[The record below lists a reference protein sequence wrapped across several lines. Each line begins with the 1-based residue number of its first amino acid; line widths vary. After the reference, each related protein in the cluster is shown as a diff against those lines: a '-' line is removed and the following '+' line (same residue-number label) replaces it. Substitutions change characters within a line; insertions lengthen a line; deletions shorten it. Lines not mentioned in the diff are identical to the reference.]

1 MKRVGRW
8 TWMLLT
14 LLLLLCA
21 SVLAADEK
29 AYIELDETVEAVLT
43 NSDRMNFYLD
53 IPVDG
58 MRMLVDWQSEETCNI
73 YISGKTHDS
82 ANTTN
87 ADGNTV
93 LGVQKAGEYT
103 VTVYDNSLKQ
113 GETRNVRF
121 MLREYKNDEHEPNDV
136 TPTELHDGDA
146 ISFTL
151 DGGDRDQ
158 FAFTTTKPGQDIAL
172 TIGGFSYA
180 SRGRFDIQWQNND
193 SLIVEKNG
201 VYYLHT
207 GQPGRYIF
215 TLNGW
220 KNNDSLSIKRTM
232 SVQLLDG
239 DSHELNDTVQTATS
253 LPIGT
258 DETFSLGGLGDE
270 DWFCFEAAPEDGQTK
285 LYTLRLLDFDL
296 ENPENV
302 CYEIYAPD
310 GTVVIS
316 ETAVSSRHTRVFSC
330 SQQGQYAVRLYPNC
344 RHEYNYVYD
353 VSIQRAAL
361 RIRVEEG
368 GDDPYESNDTWLD
381 AAYIEPGQL
390 ISHVLSSGDTDWFCF
405 TASEDYMTVHIVSNS
420 GGSAGIYTGQE
431 LAEYGDDASCIW
443 GGNSNYKSFSNL
455 YWKLGEK
462 GLYYIKLIGGSSEA
476 IRSTTISLIPPEAI
490 ENNDAWNRATPLYED
505 VTQAFDISAY
515 NDTDWFCFTVP
526 EGAPQTLLLN
536 FNTKTELLNPSY
548 SEYVY
553 VKLYPKA
560 YFENRAGTIESDEVR
575 FGQKWNQT
583 RFQWNL
589 DPGIYYMQVKSRNI
603 ETSWNWADILKL
615 NVCWKLIPRS
625 SNNSIAA
632 AVPLTEKVWQDV
644 WQKGYFSIGEH
655 KAGEV
660 VQIQRDEGGNESKN
674 YIYVYDADGKYM
686 KDSYYASFSFQ
697 IPADGVYYLDVPA
710 SAKFSE
716 NEPTRTT
723 RVRYYTHN
731 DKIGAAE
738 SVTMRPNESVFLDVW
753 FSPDISLSVES
764 EVENLTYDRETGYLT
779 APDTTEGSAD
789 LVFSNG
795 YPEGDER
802 RIEAVTHVIW
812 SENPLS
818 GISISNA
825 PQSLSVGSSVQLEAA
840 VTPDDYIGRVSW
852 ESSDTS
858 VLRVLSNGKVV
869 AVGQGEAVITASI
882 GEATSS
888 VTITVTG
895 EQPGESGLT
904 GVSLDRYTLTLYA
917 GEEAEQLTATLKPE
931 GTEAAIH
938 WTSSNQTAATV
949 SQDGKI
955 TPLAA
960 GVTVVTAAAGDY
972 RASCIVTVQPKRVR
986 VTGIRFDEPTHTL
999 MMGSTVTLQPII
1011 APDDATVK
1019 NLTWVSSDEQ
1029 TATVS
1034 RTGIVTAL
1042 SVGETTITA
1051 TTVDGGYSAE
1061 IKIIVTAAAQLGD
1074 VNGDGYIDAAD
1085 ALLCLRASVGLITL
1099 TPEQEA
1105 AADVNHDGL
1114 IDAGDAILILR
1125 YDARLIPSL
1134 N

>member
-14 LLLLLCA
+14 LLLLLCTTA
-21 SVLAADEK
+21 FAKTIECGS
-29 AYIELDETVEAVLT
+29 IELEQPVEVTFDAYNTLQYTLT
-43 NSDRMNFYLD
+43 AP
-53 IPVDG
+53 IDG
-58 MRMLVDWQSEETCNI
+58 TRVKVEWLSENKNDAWLTIN
-73 YISGKTHDS
+73 YSS
-82 ANTTN
+82 ASSTDGIFTLKKEKNTIQVGPASSNLFPLT
-87 ADGNTV
+87 
-93 LGVQKAGEYT
+93 
-103 VTVYDNSLKQ
+103 
-113 GETRNVRF
+113 VRF
-121 MLREYKNDEHEPNDV
+121 ALHEYRNDEQEPNDV
-136 TPTELHDGDA
+136 IPTELHDGD
-146 ISFTL
+146 SVKFVL
-151 DGGDRDQ
+151 DGGDTDR
-158 FAFTTTKPGQDIAL
+158 FTITTEKPGQDIAL
-172 TIGGFSYA
+172 TFSGFNYA
-180 SRGRFDIQWQNND
+180 DRTAFSLFWNRGWKI
-193 SLIVEKNG
+193 EKNG
-201 VYYLHT
+201 TVFLHA
-207 GQPGRYIF
+207 GEPGAYQF
-215 TLNGW
+215 
-220 KNNDSLSIKRTM
+220 SLYKSGSGEISRSM
-232 SVQLLDG
+232 EIHLLDG
-239 DSHELNDTVQTATS
+239 DENELNDTKETATP

-258 DETFSLGGLGDE
+258 DAAFSIGGINDE
-270 DWFCFEAAPEDGQTK
+270 DWFSFEAAPEDGQAK
-285 LYTLRLLDFDL
+285 LYTLRLLDFDF
-296 ENPENV
+296 ENPEIV

-310 GTVVIS
+310 GNVVVP
-316 ETAVSSRHTRVFSC
+316 ETEISSRHARVLSC
-330 SQQGQYAVRLYPNC
+330 SQQGQYAVRLYPK
-344 RHEYNYVYD
+344 EKYDYYSEKYN

-536 FNTKTELLNPSY
+536 FNTKTELLNTSY

-560 YFENRAGTIESDEVR
+560 YFENQAGMIESDEVR
-575 FGQKWNQT
+575 FGQEWNPT

-589 DPGIYYMQVKSRNI
+589 DPGIYYMQVKSRNM

-644 WQKGYFSIGEH
+644 WQDGYFSIGEH
-655 KAGEV
+655 KADEV
-660 VQIQRDEGGNESKN
+660 VQIQRDEGGNEPKN
-674 YIYVYDADGKYM
+674 NIYVYDADGKRIE
-686 KDSYYASFSFQ
+686 SSGYASFSFR
-697 IPADGVYYLDVPA
+697 IPADGVYFLKIPEFDIHLNA
-710 SAKFSE
+710 E
-716 NEPTRTT
+716 NEPMRTM
-723 RVRYYTHN
+723 RIRYYTHN

-738 SVTMRPNESVFLDVW
+738 SIAMRPNESVFLDLW
-753 FSPDISLSVES
+753 FSPEISSRLEVES
-764 EVENLTYDRETGYLT
+764 EDEALTYDSKTGYLT
-779 APDTTEGSAD
+779 APNTPEGSAD

-818 GISISNA
+818 DISISNA
-825 PQSLSVGSSVQLEAA
+825 PQSLPVGSSVQLEAA

-852 ESSDTS
+852 ESSDPS

-869 AVGQGEAVITASI
+869 AVGQGEAVITASV
-882 GEATSS
+882 GECTSS

-931 GTEAAIH
+931 GTEATIR

-949 SQDGKI
+949 SQDGKV
-955 TPLAA
+955 TPLSA

-972 RASCIVTVQPKRVR
+972 RASCIVTVQPERVR

>member
-14 LLLLLCA
+14 LLLLLCTTA
-21 SVLAADEK
+21 FAKTIECGS
-29 AYIELDETVEAVLT
+29 IELEQPVEVTFDAYNTLQYTLT
-43 NSDRMNFYLD
+43 AP
-53 IPVDG
+53 IDG
-58 MRMLVDWQSEETCNI
+58 TRVKVEWLSENKNDAWLTIN
-73 YISGKTHDS
+73 YSS
-82 ANTTN
+82 ASSTDGIFTLKKEKNTIQVGPASSNLFPLT
-87 ADGNTV
+87 
-93 LGVQKAGEYT
+93 
-103 VTVYDNSLKQ
+103 
-113 GETRNVRF
+113 VRF
-121 MLREYKNDEHEPNDV
+121 ALHEYRNDEQEPNDV
-136 TPTELHDGDA
+136 IPTELHDGD
-146 ISFTL
+146 SVKFVL
-151 DGGDRDQ
+151 DGGDTDR
-158 FAFTTTKPGQDIAL
+158 FTITTEKPGQDIAL
-172 TIGGFSYA
+172 TFSGFNYA
-180 SRGRFDIQWQNND
+180 DRTAFSLFWNRGWKI
-193 SLIVEKNG
+193 EKNG
-201 VYYLHT
+201 TVFLHA
-207 GQPGRYIF
+207 GEPGAYQF
-215 TLNGW
+215 
-220 KNNDSLSIKRTM
+220 SLYKSGSGEISR
-232 SVQLLDG
+232 SLEIHLLDG
-239 DSHELNDTVQTATS
+239 DENELNDTKETATP

-258 DETFSLGGLGDE
+258 DAAFSIGGINDE
-270 DWFCFEAAPEDGQTK
+270 DWFSFEAVPEDGQAK
-285 LYTLRLLDFDL
+285 LYTLRLLDFDF
-296 ENPENV
+296 ENPEIV

-310 GTVVIS
+310 GNVVVP
-316 ETAVSSRHTRVFSC
+316 ETEISSRHARVLSC
-330 SQQGQYAVRLYPNC
+330 SQQGQYAVRLYPK
-344 RHEYNYVYD
+344 EKYDYYSEKYN

-462 GLYYIKLIGGSSEA
+462 GLYYIKLIGGSSEK
-476 IRSTTISLIPPEAI
+476 ICSTMISLLPLDEI
-490 ENNDAWNRATPLYED
+490 EGNDVWYRATPLYED
-505 VTQAFDISAY
+505 FTQAFDISAH
-515 NDTDWFCFTVP
+515 NDMDWFRFTVP
-526 EGAPQTLLLN
+526 EGDQKVLRLN
-536 FNTKTELLNPSY
+536 VSKTDTGEQYEYMYFELY
-548 SEYVY
+548 RE
-553 VKLYPKA
+553 A
-560 YFENRAGTIESDEVR
+560 YFDNQDDGSLYKFDIASSTSKTTKNYAWDLEPGTYYLSVGNTRSTSSPSRI
-575 FGQKWNQT
+575 QK
-583 RFQWNL
+583 F
-589 DPGIYYMQVKSRNI
+589 NI
-603 ETSWNWADILKL
+603 HYKL
-615 NVCWKLIPRS
+615 APRL
-625 SNNSIAA
+625 NNDTIATA
-632 AVPLTEKVWQDV
+632 APLTEEEWQDV

-660 VQIQRDEGGNESKN
+660 VQIQRDEGGDRLGE
-674 YIYVYDADGKYM
+674 YTVIYNADGQSIAST
-686 KDSYYASFSFQ
+686 DNGSYSFR
-697 IPADGVYYLDVPA
+697 IPTDGVYYLRVPA
-710 SAKFSE
+710 SVKFSE

-731 DKIGAAE
+731 DEIGAADTI
-738 SVTMRPNESVFLDVW
+738 TMRPNESVFLDVW

-779 APDTTEGSAD
+779 APNTPEGSAD

-795 YPEGDER
+795 YPEGDEKR
-802 RIEAVTHVIW
+802 VEAVTHVIW

-818 GISISNA
+818 DISISNA
-825 PQSLSVGSSVQLEAA
+825 PQSLPVGSSVQLEAA
-840 VTPDDYIGRVSW
+840 VSPEDYICHISW
-852 ESSDTS
+852 KSSDTS

-931 GTEAAIH
+931 GTEATIR

-955 TPLAA
+955 TPLSA

-1085 ALLCLRASVGLITL
+1085 ALLCLRTSVGLIML

>member
-29 AYIELDETVEAVLT
+29 TYIELDKTVEAVLT

-73 YISGKTHDS
+73 YISGKTYDS
-82 ANTTN
+82 VNTTN

-103 VTVYDNSLKQ
+103 FTVYDNSLKQ
-113 GETRNVRF
+113 GETRTVRF
-121 MLREYKNDEHEPNDV
+121 MLREYKNDAQEPNDV

-158 FAFTTTKPGQDIAL
+158 FAITTTKPGQDIAL

-180 SRGRFDIQWQNND
+180 SRGTFDIQWQNNE

-220 KNNDSLSIKRTM
+220 YNDSLSIKRTM
-232 SVQLLDG
+232 SVQMLDG

-258 DETFSLGGLGDE
+258 DETFTLGGIGDE
-270 DWFCFEAAPEDGQTK
+270 DWFSFEAVPEDGQTK
-285 LYTLRLLDFDL
+285 LYTLRLLDFDF

-310 GTVVIS
+310 GTVVAS
-316 ETAVSSRHTRVFSC
+316 KTEVSSRHARVFSC

-353 VSIQRAAL
+353 VSIQRAPL

-368 GDDPYESNDTWLD
+368 GDDPYENNDTWLG

-390 ISHVLSSGDTDWFCF
+390 ISHVLSSGDTDWFCL
-405 TASEDYMTVHIVSNS
+405 TVPEDHMTVHVDSDC
-420 GGSAGIYTGQE
+420 GGYAGVYAGQE
-431 LAEYGDDASCIW
+431 LAEYGEAAKGVVGSGSD
-443 GGNSNYKSFSNL
+443 GNW
-455 YWKLGEK
+455 YWKLEEK
-462 GLYYIKLIGGSSEA
+462 GLYYIRLRGGSRE
-476 IRSTTISLIPPEAI
+476 ILRSTKITLIPPEEI
-490 ENNDAWNRATPLYED
+490 ENNDTWYRATPLYED
-505 VTQAFDISAY
+505 FTQAFDITAA
-515 NDTDWFCFTVP
+515 NDTEWFRITVP
-526 EGAPQTLLLN
+526 KGNQKTLLLDVN
-536 FNTKTELLNPSY
+536 KTDGSNSPPRQS
-548 SEYVY
+548 
-553 VKLYPKA
+553 VKYFLYREA
-560 YFENRAGTIESDEVR
+560 YFENQDDGSLKEGA
-575 FGQKWNQT
+575 
-583 RFQWNL
+583 
-589 DPGIYYMQVKSRNI
+589 I
-603 ETSWNWADILKL
+603 ETGPDPESRLYYWDIEPGTYYLLAKYNNSSNYFTRVQKL
-615 NVCWKLIPRS
+615 NICYKLAPRL
-625 SNNSIAA
+625 NNDTIATA
-632 AVPLTEKVWQDV
+632 APLTEKVWQDV
-644 WQKGYFSIGEH
+644 WQDGYFSIGEH
-655 KAGEV
+655 KAGEFI
-660 VQIQRDEGGNESKN
+660 QIQRDEGGSKPDKS
-674 YIYVYDADGKYM
+674 IGVYDADGKQITY
-686 KDSYYASFSFQ
+686 SYNASFSFR
-697 IPADGVYYLDVPA
+697 IPADGVYYLKVPA
-710 SAKFSE
+710 SVKFSE

-731 DKIGAAE
+731 DKIGAVE

-753 FSPDISLSVES
+753 FSLDISLSVES

-802 RIEAVTHVIW
+802 RIEAVVHVTW
-812 SENPLS
+812 SEKLLS
-818 GISISNA
+818 GVSISNA
-825 PQSLSVGSSVQLEAA
+825 PQSLSVGSSVQLDAA
-840 VTPDDYIGRVSW
+840 VSPEDYICHISW
-852 ESSDTS
+852 KSSDTS

-869 AVGQGEAVITASI
+869 AVGQGEAVITASV
-882 GEATSS
+882 GECTSS

-931 GTEAAIH
+931 GTEATIR

-949 SQDGKI
+949 SQDGKV
-955 TPLAA
+955 TPLSA

-972 RASCIVTVQPKRVR
+972 RASCIVTVQPERVR

-1051 TTVDGGYSAE
+1051 TTVDGGYSAG

-1114 IDAGDAILILR
+1114 VDAGDAILILR
-1125 YDARLIPSL
+1125 YDARLIPKL

>member
-29 AYIELDETVEAVLT
+29 TYIELDETVEAVLT

-87 ADGNTV
+87 AGGNTV

-113 GETRNVRF
+113 GETRTVRF
-121 MLREYKNDEHEPNDV
+121 MLREYKNDAQEPNDV

-220 KNNDSLSIKRTM
+220 NNDSLSIKRTM

-270 DWFCFEAAPEDGQTK
+270 DWFCFEAAPEDGQAK
-285 LYTLRLLDFDL
+285 LYTLRLLDFDF

-310 GTVVIS
+310 GTVVAS
-316 ETAVSSRHTRVFSC
+316 KTEVSSRHTRVFSC

-390 ISHVLSSGDTDWFCF
+390 ISHVL
-405 TASEDYMTVHIVSNS
+405 NS
-420 GGSAGIYTGQE
+420 G
-431 LAEYGDDASCIW
+431 
-443 GGNSNYKSFSNL
+443 
-455 YWKLGEK
+455 
-462 GLYYIKLIGGSSEA
+462 
-476 IRSTTISLIPPEAI
+476 
-490 ENNDAWNRATPLYED
+490 
-505 VTQAFDISAY
+505 
-515 NDTDWFCFTVP
+515 DTDWFCFTVP
-526 EGAPQTLLLN
+526 EDHMTLHVSSDCAGVFAGVYTGRDLAEYGESANIIWSGSYKSANNLYWKLDEKGLYYIRLNGGSSEKICSTMISLLPPDEIEDNDVWYRATPLYEDFTQAFDISALNDMDWFRFTVPEGSQKTLLLDIAKRDTGN
-536 FNTKTELLNPSY
+536 
-548 SEYVY
+548 EYEHVWFY
-553 VKLYPKA
+553 LYREAYFSGQDDSKLYLTDI
-560 YFENRAGTIESDEVR
+560 GTTSQPSAVR
-575 FGQKWNQT
+575 YSC
-583 RFQWNL
+583 NL
-589 DPGIYYMQVKSRNI
+589 EPGTYYLSAQNTNYGASRI
-603 ETSWNWADILKL
+603 QELSICYKL
-615 NVCWKLIPRS
+615 VSQLDNDT
-625 SNNSIAA
+625 IATA
-632 AVPLTEKVWQDV
+632 APLTERVWQDV
-644 WQKGYFSIGEH
+644 WKAGYFSIGEH

-660 VQIQRDEGGNESKN
+660 VQIQRDEGGSKPDES
-674 YIYVYDADGKYM
+674 IGVYDADGKQITY
-686 KDSYYASFSFQ
+686 SYNASFSFQ
-697 IPADGVYYLDVPA
+697 VPADGVYYLSVPA
-710 SAKFSE
+710 SIKSSE

-731 DKIGAAE
+731 DEIGAAD
-738 SVTMRPNESVFLDVW
+738 TITTRPNESVFLDLW
-753 FSPDISLSVES
+753 FSPEISSRLEVES
-764 EVENLTYDRETGYLT
+764 EDEALTYDLKTGYLT
-779 APDTTEGSAD
+779 APSTPEGSAK

-795 YPEGDER
+795 YAEGNKY
-802 RIEAVTHVIW
+802 RIETSVNVSW
-812 SENPLS
+812 SEKLLS

-840 VTPDDYIGRVSW
+840 VSPEDYICHISW
-852 ESSDTS
+852 KSSDNS

-869 AVGQGEAVITASI
+869 AVGQGEAVITASV
-882 GEATSS
+882 GECTSS

-895 EQPGESGLT
+895 EQPGESDLT

-949 SQDGKI
+949 SQDGKV

-972 RASCIVTVQPKRVR
+972 RASCIVTVQPERVR

-1099 TPEQEA
+1099 TLEQEA

-1114 IDAGDAILILR
+1114 VDAGDAILILR
-1125 YDARLIPSL
+1125 YDARLIPNL

>member
-14 LLLLLCA
+14 LLLLLCGT
-21 SVLAADEK
+21 VLAAAPERTS
-29 AYIELDETVEAVLT
+29 IELEQPIEMTFEEDGIFRYTLT
-43 NSDRMNFYLD
+43 AP
-53 IPVDG
+53 IDG
-58 MRMLVDWQSEETCNI
+58 MR
-73 YISGKTHDS
+73 
-82 ANTTN
+82 
-87 ADGNTV
+87 
-93 LGVQKAGEYT
+93 VQVEWLTESKDFT
-103 VTVYDNSLKQ
+103 SLKIAGRTAYGTNGIYNL
-113 GETRNVRF
+113 GEHGEKNVDLSASSSAKFPMTVRF
-121 MLREYKNDEHEPNDV
+121 VLHEYRNDEQEPNDV
-136 TPTELHDGDA
+136 IPTELHDGDIVKFA
-146 ISFTL
+146 LDYSDWDSFVI
-151 DGGDRDQ
+151 
-158 FAFTTTKPGQDIAL
+158 TTDKPGQDISL
-172 TIGGFSYA
+172 TFGGFNYADRTVFRLHWNGSY
-180 SRGRFDIQWQNND
+180 DIQ
-193 SLIVEKNG
+193 KNG
-201 VYYLHT
+201 TIFLHT
-207 GQPGRYIF
+207 AQPGAHHFDLDMTASKDISRSMEI
-215 TLNGW
+215 
-220 KNNDSLSIKRTM
+220 R
-232 SVQLLDG
+232 LLDG
-239 DSHELNDTVQTATS
+239 DENELNDTKETATP

-258 DETFSLGGLGDE
+258 DAAFSIGGIGDA
-270 DWFCFEAAPEDGQTK
+270 DWFSFEAVPEEGQSK
-285 LYTLRLLDFDL
+285 FHTLRLL
-296 ENPENV
+296 NV
-302 CYEIYAPD
+302 EPGKTEEITYEVYAPD
-310 GTVVIS
+310 GTVVASKVIS
-316 ETAVSSRHTRVFSC
+316 PRHSRILSC
-330 SQQGQYAVRLYPNC
+330 SQQGQYTIKLSAKGSN
-344 RHEYNYVYD
+344 
-353 VSIQRAAL
+353 IQRVPL

-368 GDDPYESNDTWLD
+368 GDDPYESNDTWLN

-390 ISHVLSSGDTDWFCF
+390 ISHVLNSGDTDWYCF
-405 TASEDYMTVHIVSNS
+405 TVPEDHMTLHVSS
-420 GGSAGIYTGQE
+420 DCAGIQAMVYTGQA
-431 LAEYGDDASCIW
+431 LVEYGDKA
-443 GGNSNYKSFSNL
+443 KSVWHEDSFGRKSASNL
-455 YWKLGEK
+455 YWKFEEK
-462 GLYYIKLIGGSSEA
+462 GLYYIELTGGSSER
-476 IRSTTISLIPPEAI
+476 ICSTTISLIPPEEI
-490 ENNDAWNRATPLYED
+490 EDNDVWYHATPLYED
-505 VTQAFDISAY
+505 FTQAFDISAL
-515 NDTDWFCFTVP
+515 NDMDWFRFTVP
-526 EGAPQTLLLN
+526 EGDQKVLLLN
-536 FNTKTELLNPSY
+536 VSKTDTGKKGDP
-548 SEYVY
+548 VY
-553 VKLYPKA
+553 FKLYREA
-560 YFENRAGTIESDEVR
+560 YFDNQDDGSLYEFDIESSTSKTTENYAWDLEPGTYYLLAKCNLSQY
-575 FGQKWNQT
+575 FT
-583 RFQWNL
+583 R
-589 DPGIYYMQVKSRNI
+589 VK
-603 ETSWNWADILKL
+603 KL
-615 NVCWKLIPRS
+615 NICYKLVS
-625 SNNSIAA
+625 HLNNNTIATA
-632 AVPLTEKVWQDV
+632 SPLKEREWQDV
-644 WQKGYFSIGEH
+644 WQDGYFSIGAR

-660 VQIQRDEGGNESKN
+660 VQIQHDEGGDRLGK
-674 YIYVYDADGKYM
+674 YTVIYNADGQSIAST
-686 KDSYYASFSFQ
+686 DNGSYSFR
-697 IPADGVYYLDVPA
+697 IPTDGVYYLKVPA
-710 SAKFSE
+710 SVKFSE

-738 SVTMRPNESVFLDVW
+738 SIAMRPNESVFLDLW
-753 FSPDISLSVES
+753 FSPEIRNSLKAES
-764 EVENLTYDRETGYLT
+764 EDEALTYDLETGYLT
-779 APDTTEGSAD
+779 APNTPEGSAD
-789 LVFSNG
+789 IVFSNG
-795 YPEGDER
+795 YSEGSQYR
-802 RIEAVTHVIW
+802 AEAVVHISW
-812 SENPLS
+812 SEKLLS
-818 GISISNA
+818 DISISNA
-825 PQSLSVGSSVQLEAA
+825 PQSLTVGSSAMLEAN
-840 VTPDDYIGRVSW
+840 VDSDSYVKYVSW

-869 AVGQGEAVITASI
+869 AVGQGEAVITASV
-882 GEATSS
+882 GECTSS

-895 EQPGESGLT
+895 EQPGDSGLT

-949 SQDGKI
+949 SQDGKV

>member
-14 LLLLLCA
+14 LLLLLCTTA
-21 SVLAADEK
+21 FAETIECGS
-29 AYIELDETVEAVLT
+29 IELEQPVEVALESYDTFQYTLT
-43 NSDRMNFYLD
+43 APIDGTRVKVEWLSDNKHLVRLYMNGEQVSTTGGFYTLNK
-53 IPVDG
+53 
-58 MRMLVDWQSEETCNI
+58 E
-73 YISGKTHDS
+73 
-82 ANTTN
+82 
-87 ADGNTV
+87 NTV
-93 LGVQKAGEYT
+93 K
-103 VTVYDNSLKQ
+103 VYPASSDLIPL
-113 GETRNVRF
+113 TVRF
-121 MLREYKNDEHEPNDV
+121 ALHEHKNDEQEPNDV
-136 TPTELHDGDA
+136 IPTELHDGD
-146 ISFTL
+146 SVKFVLDNDDTDRFTI
-151 DGGDRDQ
+151 
-158 FAFTTTKPGQDIAL
+158 TTEKPGQDIAL
-172 TIGGFSYA
+172 TFSGFNYA
-180 SRGRFDIQWQNND
+180 DRTAF
-193 SLIVEKNG
+193 SLIWNRDWEIKKNG
-201 VYYLHT
+201 TVFLHA
-207 GQPGRYIF
+207 GKPGTYQF
-215 TLNGW
+215 
-220 KNNDSLSIKRTM
+220 SLYKSGSGEISRSM
-232 SVQLLDG
+232 EIHLLDG
-239 DSHELNDTVQTATS
+239 NEHELNDTKETATP

-258 DETFSLGGLGDE
+258 DAAFSIGGIGDA
-270 DWFCFEAAPEDGQTK
+270 DWFSFEAVPEEGQSK
-285 LYTLRLLDFDL
+285 FHTLRLL
-296 ENPENV
+296 NV
-302 CYEIYAPD
+302 EPGKTEEITYEVYAPD
-310 GTVVIS
+310 GTVVASKVIS
-316 ETAVSSRHTRVFSC
+316 PRHSRILSC
-330 SQQGQYAVRLYPNC
+330 SQQGQYTIKLSAKGSN
-344 RHEYNYVYD
+344 
-353 VSIQRAAL
+353 IQRVPL

-368 GDDPYESNDTWLD
+368 GDDPYESNDTWLN

-390 ISHVLSSGDTDWFCF
+390 ISHVLNSGDTDWYCF
-405 TASEDYMTVHIVSNS
+405 TVPEDHMTLHVSS
-420 GGSAGIYTGQE
+420 DCAGIQAMVYTGQA
-431 LAEYGDDASCIW
+431 LVEYGDKA
-443 GGNSNYKSFSNL
+443 KSVWHEDSFGRKSASNL
-455 YWKLGEK
+455 YWKFEEK
-462 GLYYIKLIGGSSEA
+462 GLYYIELTGGSSER
-476 IRSTTISLIPPEAI
+476 ICSTTISLIPPEEI
-490 ENNDAWNRATPLYED
+490 EDNDVWYHATPLYED
-505 VTQAFDISAY
+505 FTQAFDISAL
-515 NDTDWFCFTVP
+515 NDMDWFRFTVP
-526 EGAPQTLLLN
+526 EGDQKVLLLN
-536 FNTKTELLNPSY
+536 VSKTDTGKKGDP
-548 SEYVY
+548 VY
-553 VKLYPKA
+553 FKLYREA
-560 YFENRAGTIESDEVR
+560 YFDNQDDGSLYEFDIESSTSKTTENYAWDLEPGTYYLLAKYNKS
-575 FGQKWNQT
+575 FDFFT
-583 RFQWNL
+583 RVQ
-589 DPGIYYMQVKSRNI
+589 
-603 ETSWNWADILKL
+603 KL
-615 NVCWKLIPRS
+615 NICYKLVS
-625 SNNSIAA
+625 HLNNNTIATA
-632 AVPLTEKVWQDV
+632 SPLKEREWQDV
-644 WQKGYFSIGEH
+644 WRQWGYFSIGEH

-660 VQIQRDEGGNESKN
+660 VQIQHDEGGSKPDGS
-674 YIYVYDADGKYM
+674 IDVYDADGKRITYSF
-686 KDSYYASFSFQ
+686 DANFSFR
-697 IPADGVYYLDVPA
+697 IPADGVYYLEVPA
-710 SAKFSE
+710 SIKFSE

-723 RVRYYTHN
+723 RIRYYTHN
-731 DKIGAAE
+731 DEIGAADTI
-738 SVTMRPNESVFLDVW
+738 TMLPNESVFLDLW
-753 FSPDISLSVES
+753 FSPEVFNRLKVES
-764 EVENLTYDRETGYLT
+764 EDEALTYDLKTGYLT
-779 APDTTEGSAD
+779 APNTPEGGAD

-795 YPEGDER
+795 YPEGDEKR
-802 RIEAVTHVIW
+802 VEAVTHVIW

-818 GISISNA
+818 DFSISNA
-825 PQSLSVGSSVQLEAA
+825 PQSLPVGSSVQLEAA

-869 AVGQGEAVITASI
+869 AVGQGEAVITASV
-882 GEATSS
+882 GECTSS

-917 GEEAEQLTATLKPE
+917 GEKAEQLTATLKPE

-955 TPLAA
+955 TPLSA

>member
-14 LLLLLCA
+14 LLLLLCGT
-21 SVLAADEK
+21 VLAANAK
-29 AYIELDETVEAVLT
+29 TYIELDKPVEETLT
-43 NSDRMNFYLD
+43 STWNSRDRYLNV
-53 IPVDG
+53 PVDG
-58 MRMLVDWQSEETCNI
+58 MRIMVDWQSEDTCDI
-73 YISGKTHDS
+73 FMKGCGSSYVQDKLVFS
-82 ANTTN
+82 A
-87 ADGNTV
+87 
-93 LGVQKAGEYT
+93 KEAGEYY
-103 VTVYDNSLKQ
+103 VDIHDYSLKD
-113 GETRNVRF
+113 GAKKDIRF
-121 MLREYKNDEHEPNDV
+121 TLHEYKNDAQEPNDV
-136 TPTELHDGDA
+136 IPTELHDGDA

-151 DGGDRDQ
+151 DGGDRDK
-158 FAFTTTKPGQDIAL
+158 FAITTTKSGQDIAL

-180 SRGRFDIQWQNND
+180 SRDTFDIEWQDNAGRV
-193 SLIVEKNG
+193 VEKNG
-201 VYYLHT
+201 VYYLHA

-215 TLNGW
+215 TLKERSNR
-220 KNNDSLSIKRTM
+220 SPSITRTM

-239 DSHELNDTVQTATS
+239 DGHELNDTAQTATP

-258 DETFSLGGLGDE
+258 DETFTLGGIGDE

-316 ETAVSSRHTRVFSC
+316 ETAVSSRHARVLSC
-330 SQQGQYAVRLYPNC
+330 SQQGQYAVRLYPK
-344 RHEYNYVYD
+344 YVYNSSKYYA
-353 VSIQRAAL
+353 SIQRAAL

-390 ISHVLSSGDTDWFCF
+390 VSHVLSSGDTDWFCF
-405 TASEDYMTVHIVSNS
+405 TVPEDHMTLHVSSDCAGVFASV
-420 GGSAGIYTGQE
+420 YTGQD
-431 LAEYGDDASCIW
+431 LAEYGESAKTIW
-443 GGNSNYKSFSNL
+443 SETSKRANNL
-455 YWKLGEK
+455 YWKLDEK
-462 GLYYIKLIGGSSEA
+462 GLYYIRLSNGSSEK
-476 IRSTTISLIPPEAI
+476 ICSTTISLIPPEAI
-490 ENNDAWNRATPLYED
+490 EDNDAWYRATPLYEEF
-505 VTQAFDISAY
+505 TQAFDISAP
-515 NDTDWFCFTVP
+515 NDIDWFCFTVP
-526 EGAPQTLLLN
+526 EGSLITLLLN
-536 FNTKTELLNPSY
+536 ITKVESG
-548 SEYVY
+548 SGSSGVS
-553 VKLYPKA
+553 LYRKA
-560 YFENRAGTIESDEVR
+560 YFDGQDDKCIQWWGTYEGSTMKANALE
-575 FGQKWNQT
+575 
-583 RFQWNL
+583 
-589 DPGIYYMQVKSRNI
+589 PGIYY
-603 ETSWNWADILKL
+603 LKVAAHSFENRQKFSICYKLVPQL
-615 NVCWKLIPRS
+615 N
-625 SNNSIAA
+625 NDTIAA
-632 AVPLTEKVWQDV
+632 ATSLTERVWQAV
-644 WQKGYFSIGEH
+644 WQTGYFSIGEH

-660 VQIQRDEGGNESKN
+660 VQIQRDEGGNEPKN
-674 YIYVYDADGKYM
+674 NIYVYDADGKRIE
-686 KDSYYASFSFQ
+686 SSGYASFSFR
-697 IPADGVYYLDVPA
+697 IPADGVYFLKIPEFDIHLNA
-710 SAKFSE
+710 E
-716 NEPTRTT
+716 NEPMRTM
-723 RVRYYTHN
+723 RIRYYTHN

-738 SVTMRPNESVFLDVW
+738 SIAMRPNESVFLDLW
-753 FSPDISLSVES
+753 FSPEISSRLEVES
-764 EVENLTYDRETGYLT
+764 EDEALTYDSKTGYLT
-779 APDTTEGSAD
+779 APNTPEGSAD

-818 GISISNA
+818 DISISNA
-825 PQSLSVGSSVQLEAA
+825 PQSLPVGSSVQLEAA

-852 ESSDTS
+852 ESSDPS

-917 GEEAEQLTATLKPE
+917 GEDAEQLTATLKPE
-931 GTEAAIH
+931 GTEATIR

-949 SQDGKI
+949 SQDGKV
-955 TPLAA
+955 TPLSA

>member
-14 LLLLLCA
+14 LLLLLCTTA
-21 SVLAADEK
+21 FAKTIECGS
-29 AYIELDETVEAVLT
+29 IELEQPVEVTIEDDNMLRYILTFPVSGMRVTVEWLSENENDARL
-43 NSDRMNFYLD
+43 YLNNKSVSSTGG
-53 IPVDG
+53 IFT
-58 MRMLVDWQSEETCNI
+58 LNKE
-73 YISGKTHDS
+73 
-82 ANTTN
+82 NTIKLC
-87 ADGNTV
+87 AAPAAE
-93 LGVQKAGEYT
+93 LP
-103 VTVYDNSLKQ
+103 VTV
-113 GETRNVRF
+113 RF
-121 MLREYKNDEHEPNDV
+121 ALHEYRNDEQEPNDV
-136 TPTELHDGDA
+136 IPTELHDGD
-146 ISFTL
+146 SVKFVLDRGDKDCFTIK
-151 DGGDRDQ
+151 
-158 FAFTTTKPGQDIAL
+158 TEKPGQDIAL
-172 TIGGFSYA
+172 TFGGFNYA
-180 SRGRFDIQWQNND
+180 DKTKFNLNWDKTEY
-193 SLIVEKNG
+193 LISKNG
-201 VYYLHT
+201 TAFFHATEPGVY
-207 GQPGRYIF
+207 GF
-215 TLNGW
+215 
-220 KNNDSLSIKRTM
+220 SLSITNESKDVSRSM
-232 SVQLLDG
+232 EVHLLDG
-239 DSHELNDTVQTATS
+239 DENELNDTKETATP

-258 DETFSLGGLGDE
+258 DAAFSIGGINDE
-270 DWFCFEAAPEDGQTK
+270 DWFSFEAVPEEGKSK
-285 LYTLRLLDFDL
+285 LYTLRLLDFDF
-296 ENPENV
+296 ENPESV

-310 GTVVIS
+310 GTVAVS

-330 SQQGQYAVRLYPNC
+330 SQQGQYAVRLYLK
-344 RHEYNYVYD
+344 YVYNSSKYHA
-353 VSIQRAAL
+353 SIQRAAL

-536 FNTKTELLNPSY
+536 FNTKTELLNTSY

-560 YFENRAGTIESDEVR
+560 YFENQAGMIESDEVR
-575 FGQKWNQT
+575 FGQEWNPT

-589 DPGIYYMQVKSRNI
+589 DPGIYYMQVKSRNM

-644 WQKGYFSIGEH
+644 WRQWGYFSIGEH

-660 VQIQRDEGGNESKN
+660 VQIQRDEGENEPKN
-674 YIYVYDADGKYM
+674 NIYVYDANGKSIASS
-686 KDSYYASFSFQ
+686 DYASFSFR
-697 IPADGVYYLDVPA
+697 IPADGVYYLSVPA
-710 SAKFSE
+710 SIKFSE

-723 RVRYYTHN
+723 RIRYYTHN

-738 SVTMRPNESVFLDVW
+738 SVTMRPNESVFLDLW
-753 FSPDISLSVES
+753 FSPNIVLSVES
-764 EVENLTYDRETGYLT
+764 KVENLTYNLGTGYLT
-779 APDTTEGSAD
+779 APDTPEGSAD
-789 LVFSNG
+789 IVFSNG

-818 GISISNA
+818 DISISNA
-825 PQSLSVGSSVQLEAA
+825 PQSLPVGSSVQLEAA

-852 ESSDTS
+852 ESSDPS

-917 GEEAEQLTATLKPE
+917 GEDAEQLTATLKPE
-931 GTEAAIH
+931 GTEATIR

-955 TPLAA
+955 TPLSA

-972 RASCIVTVQPKRVR
+972 RASCIVTVQPERVR
-986 VTGIRFDEPTHTL
+986 VTGIRFEETTHTL

>member
-14 LLLLLCA
+14 LLLLLCGT
-21 SVLAADEK
+21 VFAANEK
-29 AYIELDETVEAVLT
+29 TYIELDQPVELT
-43 NSDRMNFYLD
+43 FSDSVSRYELYLD
-53 IPVDG
+53 VPVAGTRVLLDSQSF
-58 MRMLVDWQSEETCNI
+58 DWNSNSTGF
-73 YISGKTHDS
+73 YIGGSDS
-82 ANTTN
+82 ANVAGKRIFSVN
-87 ADGNTV
+87 E
-93 LGVQKAGEYT
+93 AGEQLVLVSY
-103 VTVYDNSLKQ
+103 YNLKQ
-113 GETRNVRF
+113 GETQNVQF
-121 MLREYKNDEHEPNDV
+121 TLREYKNDEHEPNDV
-136 TPTELHDGDA
+136 TPTELHDGDT

-151 DGGDRDQ
+151 DGGDRDK
-158 FAFTTTKPGQDIAL
+158 FAITTTKPGQDIAL
-172 TIGGFSYA
+172 TFGGFSYA
-180 SRGRFDIQWQNND
+180 SRGGFGIQWQDND
-193 SLIVEKNG
+193 SRYVGKNG

-207 GQPGRYIF
+207 GQPGHYVF
-215 TLNGW
+215 TLEGYY
-220 KNNDSLSIKRTM
+220 KDSLSITRTM

-239 DSHELNDTVQTATS
+239 DSHELNDTMQTATP
-253 LPIGT
+253 LLIGT
-258 DETFSLGGLGDE
+258 DETFALGGIGDE
-270 DWFCFEAAPEDGQTK
+270 DWFRFEAVPEEGQAK
-285 LYTLRLLDFDL
+285 LYTLRLLDFDF

-310 GTVVIS
+310 GTVVAS
-316 ETAVSSRHTRVFSC
+316 KTEVSSRHTRVFSC
-330 SQQGQYAVRLYPNC
+330 SQQGQYAVRLYLKDS
-344 RHEYNYVYD
+344 YYID
-353 VSIQRAAL
+353 SIQRTL
-361 RIRVEEG
+361 IRIRVEEG

-390 ISHVLSSGDTDWFCF
+390 ISHVLS
-405 TASEDYMTVHIVSNS
+405 
-420 GGSAGIYTGQE
+420 GG
-431 LAEYGDDASCIW
+431 
-443 GGNSNYKSFSNL
+443 
-455 YWKLGEK
+455 
-462 GLYYIKLIGGSSEA
+462 
-476 IRSTTISLIPPEAI
+476 
-490 ENNDAWNRATPLYED
+490 
-505 VTQAFDISAY
+505 
-515 NDTDWFCFTVP
+515 DTDWFCFTVP
-526 EGAPQTLLLN
+526 EDHMSVHVDSDCGGSADVYAGQELAEYGEAAKDVFSSGSDGNWYWKLEEKGLYYIRLRGGSREILRSTKITLIPPEEIENNDTWYRATPLYEDFTQAFDITAANDTEWSRITVPKGSQKTLLLDVN
-536 FNTKTELLNPSY
+536 KTDGSNSY
-548 SEYVY
+548 PRQS
-553 VKLYPKA
+553 VKYFLYREA
-560 YFENRAGTIESDEVR
+560 FFENQDDGSLKEGTIETGSDPESR
-575 FGQKWNQT
+575 LYYW
-583 RFQWNL
+583 
-589 DPGIYYMQVKSRNI
+589 DIEPGIYYLLAEYSIFPQNFTRVQ
-603 ETSWNWADILKL
+603 KL
-615 NVCWKLIPRS
+615 NICYKLVS
-625 SNNSIAA
+625 HLNNNTIATA
-632 AVPLTEKVWQDV
+632 SPLKEREWQDV
-644 WQKGYFSIGEH
+644 WQDGYFSIGEH

-660 VQIQRDEGGNESKN
+660 VQIQRDEGGSKLDGS
-674 YIYVYDADGKYM
+674 IDVYDADGKRIKYLNN
-686 KDSYYASFSFQ
+686 ASLSFQ
-697 IPADGVYYLDVPA
+697 IPADGVYYLRVPA
-710 SAKFSE
+710 SVKFSE

-738 SVTMRPNESVFLDVW
+738 SITMRPNESVFLDVW
-753 FSPDISLSVES
+753 FSPDIVLSVES
-764 EVENLTYDRETGYLT
+764 KVENLTYNLGTGYLT
-779 APDTTEGSAD
+779 APNTPEGSAD
-789 LVFSNG
+789 IVFSNG
-795 YPEGDER
+795 YPEGDEKR
-802 RIEAVTHVIW
+802 VEAVTHVIW

-825 PQSLSVGSSVQLEAA
+825 PQSLSVGSSMQLEAA
-840 VTPDDYIGRVSW
+840 VTPNDYIGRVSW

-869 AVGQGEAVITASI
+869 AVGQGEAVITASV
-882 GEATSS
+882 GECTSS

-931 GTEAAIH
+931 GTEAIIR

-949 SQDGKI
+949 SQDGKV

-960 GVTVVTAAAGDY
+960 GVTVVTAAAEDY
-972 RASCIVTVQPKRVR
+972 RASCIVTVQPERVR

-1114 IDAGDAILILR
+1114 VDAGDAILILR
-1125 YDARLIPSL
+1125 YDARLIPNL

>member
-29 AYIELDETVEAVLT
+29 TYIELDETVEAVLT
-43 NSDRMNFYLD
+43 NNDRMDFYLD

-73 YISGKTHDS
+73 YISGKTR
-82 ANTTN
+82 AYTTN

-113 GETRNVRF
+113 GETRTVRF
-121 MLREYKNDEHEPNDV
+121 MLREYKNDAQEPNDV

-180 SRGRFDIQWQNND
+180 SRGTFDIQWQNND

-220 KNNDSLSIKRTM
+220 NNDSLSIRRTM

-270 DWFCFEAAPEDGQTK
+270 DWFCFEAAPEDGQAK
-285 LYTLRLLDFDL
+285 LYTLRLLDFDF

-310 GTVVIS
+310 GTVVAS
-316 ETAVSSRHTRVFSC
+316 KTEVSSRHARVFSC

-405 TASEDYMTVHIVSNS
+405 TVPEDYMTVHVDSDC
-420 GGSAGIYTGQE
+420 GGSADVYAGQE
-431 LAEYGDDASCIW
+431 LAEYGEAAKDVVGSGSD
-443 GGNSNYKSFSNL
+443 GNW
-455 YWKLGEK
+455 YWKLEEK
-462 GLYYIKLIGGSSEA
+462 GLYYIRLRGGSRE
-476 IRSTTISLIPPEAI
+476 ILRSTKITLIPPEEI
-490 ENNDAWNRATPLYED
+490 ENNDTWYRATPLYED
-505 VTQAFDISAY
+505 FTQAFDITAA
-515 NDTDWFCFTVP
+515 NDTEWFRITVP
-526 EGAPQTLLLN
+526 KGNQKTLLLDVN
-536 FNTKTELLNPSY
+536 KTDGSNSPPRQS
-548 SEYVY
+548 
-553 VKLYPKA
+553 VKYFLYREA
-560 YFENRAGTIESDEVR
+560 YFENQDDGSLKEGA
-575 FGQKWNQT
+575 
-583 RFQWNL
+583 
-589 DPGIYYMQVKSRNI
+589 I
-603 ETSWNWADILKL
+603 ETGPDPESRLYYWDIEPGTYYLLAKYNNSSNYFTRVQKL
-615 NVCWKLIPRS
+615 NICYKLVS
-625 SNNSIAA
+625 HLNNNTIATA
-632 AVPLTEKVWQDV
+632 SPLKEREWQDV

-660 VQIQRDEGGNESKN
+660 VQIQRDEGGERLGGYTS
-674 YIYVYDADGKYM
+674 IYDADGKCVT
-686 KDSYYASFSFQ
+686 DINCGNFSFR
-697 IPADGVYYLDVPA
+697 IPADGGYYLYVPA
-710 SAKFSE
+710 SIKISE
-716 NEPTRTT
+716 NEPMRTT
-723 RVRYYTHN
+723 RIRYYTHSNEIGVVPSVSMQPN
-731 DKIGAAE
+731 DSG
-738 SVTMRPNESVFLDVW
+738 FLDLW
-753 FSPDISLSVES
+753 FSPEMRSQIQIEC
-764 EVENLTYDRETGYLT
+764 ENKNVIYDWSTGYLT
-779 APDTTEGSAD
+779 VAEDSYGSVD
-789 LVFSNG
+789 IYFTNG
-795 YPEGDER
+795 CAEDDDNWL
-802 RIEAVTHVIW
+802 EAYASVIW
-812 SENPLS
+812 LEIPVTYF
-818 GISISNA
+818 GISA
-825 PQSLSVGSSVQLEAA
+825 PSQTLSVGSSSQIKV
-840 VTPDDYIGRVSW
+840 VTDEDYVGHIMW

-858 VLRVLSNGKVV
+858 VLRVLSTGKVV

-931 GTEAAIH
+931 GTEATIR

-955 TPLAA
+955 TPLSA

-1085 ALLCLRASVGLITL
+1085 ALFCLRASVGLITL

>member
-29 AYIELDETVEAVLT
+29 TYIELDETVEAVLT

-87 ADGNTV
+87 AGGNTV

-113 GETRNVRF
+113 GETRTVRF
-121 MLREYKNDEHEPNDV
+121 MLREYKNDAQEPNDV

-193 SLIVEKNG
+193 SLIVKKNG

-220 KNNDSLSIKRTM
+220 NNDSLSIKRTM

-270 DWFCFEAAPEDGQTK
+270 DWFCFEAAPEDGQAK
-285 LYTLRLLDFDL
+285 LYTLRLLDFDF

-310 GTVVIS
+310 GTVVAS
-316 ETAVSSRHTRVFSC
+316 KTEVSSRHTRVFSC

-390 ISHVLSSGDTDWFCF
+390 ISHVL
-405 TASEDYMTVHIVSNS
+405 NS
-420 GGSAGIYTGQE
+420 G
-431 LAEYGDDASCIW
+431 
-443 GGNSNYKSFSNL
+443 
-455 YWKLGEK
+455 
-462 GLYYIKLIGGSSEA
+462 
-476 IRSTTISLIPPEAI
+476 
-490 ENNDAWNRATPLYED
+490 
-505 VTQAFDISAY
+505 
-515 NDTDWFCFTVP
+515 DTDWFCFTVP
-526 EGAPQTLLLN
+526 EDHMTLHVSSDCAGVFAGVYTGRDLAEYGESANIIWSGSYKSANNLYWKLDEKGLYYIRLNGGSSEKICSTMISLLPPDEIEDNDVWYRATPLYEDFTQAFDISALNDMDWFRFTVPEGSQKTLLLDIAKRDTGN
-536 FNTKTELLNPSY
+536 
-548 SEYVY
+548 EYEHVWFY
-553 VKLYPKA
+553 LYREAYFSGQDDSKLYLTDI
-560 YFENRAGTIESDEVR
+560 GTTSQPSAVR
-575 FGQKWNQT
+575 YSC
-583 RFQWNL
+583 NL
-589 DPGIYYMQVKSRNI
+589 EPGTYYLSAQNTNYGASRI
-603 ETSWNWADILKL
+603 QELSICYKL
-615 NVCWKLIPRS
+615 VSQLDNDT
-625 SNNSIAA
+625 IATA
-632 AVPLTEKVWQDV
+632 APLTERVWQDV
-644 WQKGYFSIGEH
+644 WKAGYFSIGEH

-660 VQIQRDEGGNESKN
+660 VQIQRDEGGSKPDES
-674 YIYVYDADGKYM
+674 IGVYDADGKQITY
-686 KDSYYASFSFQ
+686 SYNASFSFQ
-697 IPADGVYYLDVPA
+697 VPADGVYYLSVPA
-710 SAKFSE
+710 SIKSSE

-731 DKIGAAE
+731 DEIGAAD
-738 SVTMRPNESVFLDVW
+738 TITTRPNESVFLDLW
-753 FSPDISLSVES
+753 FSPEISSRLEVES
-764 EVENLTYDRETGYLT
+764 EDEALTYDLKTGYLT
-779 APDTTEGSAD
+779 APSTPEGSAK

-795 YPEGDER
+795 YAEGNKY
-802 RIEAVTHVIW
+802 RIETSVNVSW
-812 SENPLS
+812 SEKLLS

-840 VTPDDYIGRVSW
+840 VSPEDYICHISW
-852 ESSDTS
+852 KSSDNS

-931 GTEAAIH
+931 GTEAVVR

-949 SQDGKI
+949 SQDGKV

-972 RASCIVTVQPKRVR
+972 RASCIVTVQPERVR

-1099 TPEQEA
+1099 TLEQEA

-1114 IDAGDAILILR
+1114 VDAGDAILILR
-1125 YDARLIPSL
+1125 YDARLIPNL

>member
-14 LLLLLCA
+14 LLLLLCTTA
-21 SVLAADEK
+21 FAKTIECGS
-29 AYIELDETVEAVLT
+29 IELEQPVEVTFEDYNTLQYTLT
-43 NSDRMNFYLD
+43 AP
-53 IPVDG
+53 IDG
-58 MRMLVDWQSEETCNI
+58 TRVKVEWLSENKNDAWLSI
-73 YISGKTHDS
+73 NYSS
-82 ANTTN
+82 ASSTDGIFTLKKEKNTIQVGPTSSN
-87 ADGNTV
+87 LFPLT
-93 LGVQKAGEYT
+93 
-103 VTVYDNSLKQ
+103 
-113 GETRNVRF
+113 VRF
-121 MLREYKNDEHEPNDV
+121 VLHEYRNDEQEPNDV
-136 TPTELHDGDA
+136 IPTELHDGD
-146 ISFTL
+146 SVKFVL
-151 DGGDRDQ
+151 DGGDKDR
-158 FAFTTTKPGQDIAL
+158 FTITTEKPGQDIAL
-172 TIGGFSYA
+172 TFSGFNYA
-180 SRGRFDIQWQNND
+180 DRTAFSLFWNNRGWEI
-193 SLIVEKNG
+193 EKNG
-201 VYYLHT
+201 TVFLHA
-207 GQPGRYIF
+207 GEPGTYQF
-215 TLNGW
+215 
-220 KNNDSLSIKRTM
+220 SLSKSGSGEISRSM
-232 SVQLLDG
+232 EIHLLDG
-239 DSHELNDTVQTATS
+239 DENELNDTKETATP

-258 DETFSLGGLGDE
+258 DAAFSIGGINDE
-270 DWFCFEAAPEDGQTK
+270 DWFSFEAVPEDGQAK
-285 LYTLRLLDFDL
+285 LYTLRLLDFDF
-296 ENPENV
+296 ENPEIV

-310 GTVVIS
+310 GTVVVP
-316 ETAVSSRHTRVFSC
+316 ETEISSRHARVLSC
-330 SQQGQYAVRLYPNC
+330 SQQGQYAVRLYPK
-344 RHEYNYVYD
+344 EKYDYYSEKYN

-405 TASEDYMTVHIVSNS
+405 TVPEDYMTVHVDSDC
-420 GGSAGIYTGQE
+420 GGSADVYAGQE
-431 LAEYGDDASCIW
+431 LAEYGEAAKDVFSSGSD
-443 GGNSNYKSFSNL
+443 GNW
-455 YWKLGEK
+455 YWKLEEK
-462 GLYYIKLIGGSSEA
+462 GLYYIRLRGGSRD
-476 IRSTTISLIPPEAI
+476 ILRSTKITLIPPEEI
-490 ENNDAWNRATPLYED
+490 ENNDTWYRATPLYED
-505 VTQAFDISAY
+505 FTQAFDITAA
-515 NDTDWFCFTVP
+515 NDKDWFRFTVP
-526 EGAPQTLLLN
+526 EGDQKVLLLN
-536 FNTKTELLNPSY
+536 VSKTDNGGPVSFELY
-548 SEYVY
+548 RE
-553 VKLYPKA
+553 A
-560 YFENRAGTIESDEVR
+560 YFDNQDDGSLYEFVIRSSTSKTTENYAWDLEPGTYYLLAKYYISSIR
-575 FGQKWNQT
+575 FT
-583 RFQWNL
+583 RVQ
-589 DPGIYYMQVKSRNI
+589 
-603 ETSWNWADILKL
+603 KL
-615 NVCWKLIPRS
+615 NICYKLVS
-625 SNNSIAA
+625 HLNNNTIATA
-632 AVPLTEKVWQDV
+632 SPLKEREWQDV

-660 VQIQRDEGGNESKN
+660 VQIQRDEGGNEPKN
-674 YIYVYDADGKYM
+674 NIYVYDADGKRIE
-686 KDSYYASFSFQ
+686 SSGYASFSFR
-697 IPADGVYYLDVPA
+697 IPADGVYFLKIPEFDIHLNA
-710 SAKFSE
+710 E
-716 NEPTRTT
+716 NEPMRTM
-723 RVRYYTHN
+723 RIRYYTHN

-738 SVTMRPNESVFLDVW
+738 SIAMRPNESVFLDLW
-753 FSPDISLSVES
+753 FSPEISSRLEVES
-764 EVENLTYDRETGYLT
+764 EDEALTYDSKTGYLT
-779 APDTTEGSAD
+779 APNTPEGSAD

-818 GISISNA
+818 DISISNA
-825 PQSLSVGSSVQLEAA
+825 PQSLPVGSSVQLEAA

-852 ESSDTS
+852 ESSDPS

-869 AVGQGEAVITASI
+869 AVGQGEAVITASV

-895 EQPGESGLT
+895 EQPGESDLT

-931 GTEAAIH
+931 GTEATIR

-949 SQDGKI
+949 SQDGKV

-960 GVTVVTAAAGDY
+960 GITVVTAAAGDY

>member
-14 LLLLLCA
+14 LLLLLCGT
-21 SVLAADEK
+21 VLAAAPERTSIALEQPIEVTFEDDEIFR
-29 AYIELDETVEAVLT
+29 YTLT
-43 NSDRMNFYLD
+43 AP
-53 IPVDG
+53 IDG
-58 MRMLVDWQSEETCNI
+58 MR
-73 YISGKTHDS
+73 
-82 ANTTN
+82 
-87 ADGNTV
+87 
-93 LGVQKAGEYT
+93 VQVEWLTASKDFT
-103 VTVYDNSLKQ
+103 SLKIAGRTAYGTNGIYNL
-113 GETRNVRF
+113 GEHGEKNVDLTASSSAKFPLTVRF
-121 MLREYKNDEHEPNDV
+121 VLHEYRNDEQEPNDAI
-136 TPTELHDGDA
+136 PTELHDGDIVKFA
-146 ISFTL
+146 LDYSDWDSFVI
-151 DGGDRDQ
+151 
-158 FAFTTTKPGQDIAL
+158 TTDKPGQDISL
-172 TIGGFSYA
+172 TFGGFNYADRTVFRLHWNGSY
-180 SRGRFDIQWQNND
+180 DIQ
-193 SLIVEKNG
+193 KNG
-201 VYYLHT
+201 TVFLHT
-207 GQPGRYIF
+207 AQPGAHHFALDMTASKDISR
-215 TLNGW
+215 
-220 KNNDSLSIKRTM
+220 SM
-232 SVQLLDG
+232 EVHLLDG
-239 DSHELNDTVQTATS
+239 DENELNDTKETATP

-258 DETFSLGGLGDE
+258 DAAFSIGGIGDA
-270 DWFCFEAAPEDGQTK
+270 DWFSFEAVPEEGQSK
-285 LYTLRLLDFDL
+285 FHTLRLL
-296 ENPENV
+296 NV
-302 CYEIYAPD
+302 EPGKTEGITYEVYAPD
-310 GTVVIS
+310 GTVVASKVIYPRH
-316 ETAVSSRHTRVFSC
+316 SRILSC
-330 SQQGQYAVRLYPNC
+330 SQQGQYTIKLSAKGSN
-344 RHEYNYVYD
+344 
-353 VSIQRAAL
+353 IQRVPL

-390 ISHVLSSGDTDWFCF
+390 ISHVLSSGDTDWFCL
-405 TASEDYMTVHIVSNS
+405 TVPEDHMTLHVSS
-420 GGSAGIYTGQE
+420 DCAGIQAMVYTGQA
-431 LAEYGDDASCIW
+431 LVEYGDKA
-443 GGNSNYKSFSNL
+443 KSVWHEDSFGRKSASNL
-455 YWKLGEK
+455 YWKFEEK
-462 GLYYIKLIGGSSEA
+462 GLYYIELTGGSSER
-476 IRSTTISLIPPEAI
+476 ICSTTISLIPPEEI
-490 ENNDAWNRATPLYED
+490 EDNDVWYHATPLYED
-505 VTQAFDISAY
+505 FTQAFDISAL
-515 NDTDWFCFTVP
+515 NDMDWFRFTVP
-526 EGAPQTLLLN
+526 EGDQKVLLLN
-536 FNTKTELLNPSY
+536 VSKTDTGKKGDP
-548 SEYVY
+548 VY
-553 VKLYPKA
+553 FKLYREA
-560 YFENRAGTIESDEVR
+560 YFDNQDDGSLYEFDIESSTSKTTENYAWDLEPGTYYLLAKYNKS
-575 FGQKWNQT
+575 FDFFT
-583 RFQWNL
+583 RVQ
-589 DPGIYYMQVKSRNI
+589 
-603 ETSWNWADILKL
+603 KL
-615 NVCWKLIPRS
+615 NICYKLVS
-625 SNNSIAA
+625 HLNNNTIATA
-632 AVPLTEKVWQDV
+632 SPLKEREWQDV
-644 WQKGYFSIGEH
+644 WRQDGYFSIGEH
-655 KAGEV
+655 KADEV
-660 VQIQRDEGGNESKN
+660 VQIQRDEGGNEPKSN
-674 YIYVYDADGKYM
+674 IYVYDTDGK
-686 KDSYYASFSFQ
+686 SIASSGYASFSFQ
-697 IPADGVYYLDVPA
+697 IPADGVYYLRVPA
-710 SAKFSE
+710 SVKFSE

-779 APDTTEGSAD
+779 APNTPEGSAD

-818 GISISNA
+818 DISISNA
-825 PQSLSVGSSVQLEAA
+825 PQSLPVGSSVQLEAA

-852 ESSDTS
+852 ESSDPS

-917 GEEAEQLTATLKPE
+917 GEDAEQLTATLKPE
-931 GTEAAIH
+931 GTEATIR

-955 TPLAA
+955 TPLSA

-972 RASCIVTVQPKRVR
+972 RASCIVTVQPERVR
-986 VTGIRFDEPTHTL
+986 VTGIRFEETTHTL

>member
-14 LLLLLCA
+14 LLLLLCTTA
-21 SVLAADEK
+21 FAKTIECGS
-29 AYIELDETVEAVLT
+29 IELEQPVEVALESYDTFQYTLT
-43 NSDRMNFYLD
+43 APIDGTRVKVEWLSDNKHLVRLYMNGEQVSTTGGFYTLNK
-53 IPVDG
+53 
-58 MRMLVDWQSEETCNI
+58 E
-73 YISGKTHDS
+73 
-82 ANTTN
+82 
-87 ADGNTV
+87 NTV
-93 LGVQKAGEYT
+93 K
-103 VTVYDNSLKQ
+103 VYPASSDLIPL
-113 GETRNVRF
+113 TVRF
-121 MLREYKNDEHEPNDV
+121 ALHEHKNDEQEPNDV
-136 TPTELHDGDA
+136 IPTELHDGD
-146 ISFTL
+146 SVKFVLDNDDTDRFTI
-151 DGGDRDQ
+151 
-158 FAFTTTKPGQDIAL
+158 TTEKPGQDIAL
-172 TIGGFSYA
+172 TFSGFNYA
-180 SRGRFDIQWQNND
+180 DRTAF
-193 SLIVEKNG
+193 SLIWNRDWEIKKNG
-201 VYYLHT
+201 TVFLHA
-207 GQPGRYIF
+207 GKPGTYQF
-215 TLNGW
+215 
-220 KNNDSLSIKRTM
+220 SLYKSGSGEISRSM
-232 SVQLLDG
+232 EIHLLDG
-239 DSHELNDTVQTATS
+239 DEHELNDTKETATP

-258 DETFSLGGLGDE
+258 DAAFSIGGIGDA
-270 DWFCFEAAPEDGQTK
+270 DWFSFEAVPEEGQSK
-285 LYTLRLLDFDL
+285 FHTLRLL
-296 ENPENV
+296 NV
-302 CYEIYAPD
+302 EPGKTEGITYEVYAPD
-310 GTVVIS
+310 GTVVASKVIYPRH
-316 ETAVSSRHTRVFSC
+316 SRILSC
-330 SQQGQYAVRLYPNC
+330 SQQGQYTIKLSAKGSN
-344 RHEYNYVYD
+344 
-353 VSIQRAAL
+353 IQRVPL

-390 ISHVLSSGDTDWFCF
+390 ISHVLSSGDTDWFCL
-405 TASEDYMTVHIVSNS
+405 TVPEDHMTLHVSS
-420 GGSAGIYTGQE
+420 DCAGIQAMVYTGQA
-431 LAEYGDDASCIW
+431 LVEYGDKA
-443 GGNSNYKSFSNL
+443 KSVWHEDSFGRKSASNL
-455 YWKLGEK
+455 YWKFEEK
-462 GLYYIKLIGGSSEA
+462 GLYYIELTGGSSER
-476 IRSTTISLIPPEAI
+476 ICSTTISLIPPEEI
-490 ENNDAWNRATPLYED
+490 EDNDVWYHATPLYED
-505 VTQAFDISAY
+505 FTQAFDISAL
-515 NDTDWFCFTVP
+515 NDMDWFRFTVP
-526 EGAPQTLLLN
+526 EGDQKVLLLN
-536 FNTKTELLNPSY
+536 VSKTDTGKKGDP
-548 SEYVY
+548 VY
-553 VKLYPKA
+553 FKLYREA
-560 YFENRAGTIESDEVR
+560 YFDNQDDGSLYEFDIESSTSKTTENYAWDLEPGTYYLLAKYNKS
-575 FGQKWNQT
+575 FDFFT
-583 RFQWNL
+583 RVQ
-589 DPGIYYMQVKSRNI
+589 
-603 ETSWNWADILKL
+603 KL
-615 NVCWKLIPRS
+615 NICYKLVS
-625 SNNSIAA
+625 HLNNNTIATA
-632 AVPLTEKVWQDV
+632 SPLKEREWQDV
-644 WQKGYFSIGEH
+644 WRQDGYFSIGEH
-655 KAGEV
+655 KADEV
-660 VQIQRDEGGNESKN
+660 VQIQRDEGGNEPKSN
-674 YIYVYDADGKYM
+674 IYVYDTDGK
-686 KDSYYASFSFQ
+686 SIASSGYASFSFQ
-697 IPADGVYYLDVPA
+697 IPADGVYYLRVPA
-710 SAKFSE
+710 SVKFSE

-779 APDTTEGSAD
+779 APNTPEGSAD

-795 YPEGDER
+795 YPEGDEKR
-802 RIEAVTHVIW
+802 VEAVTHVIW

-818 GISISNA
+818 DISISNA
-825 PQSLSVGSSVQLEAA
+825 PQSLPVGSSVQLEAA

-931 GTEAAIH
+931 GTEATIR
-938 WTSSNQTAATV
+938 WTSSNQAAATV
-949 SQDGKI
+949 SQDGKV

-986 VTGIRFDEPTHTL
+986 VSGIRFEETTHTL

>member
-29 AYIELDETVEAVLT
+29 TYIELDETVEAVLT

-87 ADGNTV
+87 AGGNTV

-113 GETRNVRF
+113 GETRTVRF
-121 MLREYKNDEHEPNDV
+121 MLREYKNDAQEPNDV

-220 KNNDSLSIKRTM
+220 NNDSLSIKRTM

-270 DWFCFEAAPEDGQTK
+270 DWFCFEAAPEDGQAK
-285 LYTLRLLDFDL
+285 LYTLRLLDFDF

-310 GTVVIS
+310 GTVVAS
-316 ETAVSSRHTRVFSC
+316 KTEVSSRHTRVFSC

-390 ISHVLSSGDTDWFCF
+390 ISHVL
-405 TASEDYMTVHIVSNS
+405 NS
-420 GGSAGIYTGQE
+420 G
-431 LAEYGDDASCIW
+431 
-443 GGNSNYKSFSNL
+443 
-455 YWKLGEK
+455 
-462 GLYYIKLIGGSSEA
+462 
-476 IRSTTISLIPPEAI
+476 
-490 ENNDAWNRATPLYED
+490 
-505 VTQAFDISAY
+505 
-515 NDTDWFCFTVP
+515 DTDWFCFTVP
-526 EGAPQTLLLN
+526 EDHMTLHVSSDCAGVFAGVYTGRDLAEYGESANIIWSGSYKSANNLYWKLDEKGLYYIRLNGGSSEKICSTMISLLPPDEIEDNDVWYRATPLYEDFTQAFDISALNDMDWFRFTVPEGSQKTLLLDIAKRDTGN
-536 FNTKTELLNPSY
+536 
-548 SEYVY
+548 EYEHVWFY
-553 VKLYPKA
+553 LYREAYFSGQDDSKLYLTDI
-560 YFENRAGTIESDEVR
+560 GTTSQPSAVR
-575 FGQKWNQT
+575 YSC
-583 RFQWNL
+583 NL
-589 DPGIYYMQVKSRNI
+589 EPGTYYLSAQNTNYGASRI
-603 ETSWNWADILKL
+603 QELSICYKL
-615 NVCWKLIPRS
+615 VSQLDNDT
-625 SNNSIAA
+625 IATA
-632 AVPLTEKVWQDV
+632 APLTERVWQDV
-644 WQKGYFSIGEH
+644 WKAGYFSIGEH

-660 VQIQRDEGGNESKN
+660 VQIQRDEGGSKPDES
-674 YIYVYDADGKYM
+674 IGVYDADGKQITY
-686 KDSYYASFSFQ
+686 SYNASFSFQ
-697 IPADGVYYLDVPA
+697 VPADGVYYLSVPA
-710 SAKFSE
+710 SIKSSE

-731 DKIGAAE
+731 DEIGAAD
-738 SVTMRPNESVFLDVW
+738 TITTRPNESVFLDLW
-753 FSPDISLSVES
+753 FSPEISSRLEVES
-764 EVENLTYDRETGYLT
+764 EDEALTYDLKTGYLT
-779 APDTTEGSAD
+779 APSTPEGSAK

-795 YPEGDER
+795 YAEGNKY
-802 RIEAVTHVIW
+802 RIETSVNVSW
-812 SENPLS
+812 SEKLLS

-840 VTPDDYIGRVSW
+840 VSPEDYICHISW
-852 ESSDTS
+852 KSSDNS

-895 EQPGESGLT
+895 EQPGESDLT

-949 SQDGKI
+949 SQDGKV

-972 RASCIVTVQPKRVR
+972 RASCIVTVQPERVR

-1099 TPEQEA
+1099 TLEQEA

-1114 IDAGDAILILR
+1114 VDAGDAILILR
-1125 YDARLIPSL
+1125 YDARLIPNL

>member
-14 LLLLLCA
+14 LLLLLCGT
-21 SVLAADEK
+21 VLAANAK
-29 AYIELDETVEAVLT
+29 TYIELDKPVEETLT
-43 NSDRMNFYLD
+43 STWNSRDRYLNV
-53 IPVDG
+53 PVDG
-58 MRMLVDWQSEETCNI
+58 MRIMVDWQSEDTCDI
-73 YISGKTHDS
+73 FMKGCGSSYVQDKLVFS
-82 ANTTN
+82 A
-87 ADGNTV
+87 
-93 LGVQKAGEYT
+93 KEAGEYY
-103 VTVYDNSLKQ
+103 VDIHDYSLKD
-113 GETRNVRF
+113 GAKKDIRF
-121 MLREYKNDEHEPNDV
+121 TLHEYKNDAQEPNDV
-136 TPTELHDGDA
+136 IPTELHDGDA

-151 DGGDRDQ
+151 DGGDRDK
-158 FAFTTTKPGQDIAL
+158 FAITTTKSGQDIAL

-180 SRGRFDIQWQNND
+180 SRDTFDIEWQDNAGRV
-193 SLIVEKNG
+193 VEKNG
-201 VYYLHT
+201 VYYLHA

-215 TLNGW
+215 TLKERSNR
-220 KNNDSLSIKRTM
+220 SPSITRTM

-239 DSHELNDTVQTATS
+239 DGHELNDTAQTATP

-258 DETFSLGGLGDE
+258 DETFTLGGIGDE

-316 ETAVSSRHTRVFSC
+316 ETAVSSRHARVLSC
-330 SQQGQYAVRLYPNC
+330 SQQGQYAVRLYPK
-344 RHEYNYVYD
+344 YVYNSSKYYA
-353 VSIQRAAL
+353 SIQRAAL

-390 ISHVLSSGDTDWFCF
+390 VSHVLSSGDTDWFCF
-405 TASEDYMTVHIVSNS
+405 TVPEDHMTLHVSSDCAGVFASV
-420 GGSAGIYTGQE
+420 YTGQD
-431 LAEYGDDASCIW
+431 LAEYGESAKTIW
-443 GGNSNYKSFSNL
+443 SETSKRANNL
-455 YWKLGEK
+455 YWKLDEK
-462 GLYYIKLIGGSSEA
+462 GLYYIRLSNGSSEK
-476 IRSTTISLIPPEAI
+476 ICSTTISLIPPEAI
-490 ENNDAWNRATPLYED
+490 EDNDAWYRATPLYEEF
-505 VTQAFDISAY
+505 TQAFDISAP
-515 NDTDWFCFTVP
+515 NDIDWFCFTVP
-526 EGAPQTLLLN
+526 EGSLITLLLN
-536 FNTKTELLNPSY
+536 ITKVESG
-548 SEYVY
+548 SGSSGVS
-553 VKLYPKA
+553 LYRKA
-560 YFENRAGTIESDEVR
+560 YFDGQDDKCIQWWGTYEGSTMKANALE
-575 FGQKWNQT
+575 
-583 RFQWNL
+583 
-589 DPGIYYMQVKSRNI
+589 PGIYY
-603 ETSWNWADILKL
+603 LKVAAHSFENRQKFSICYKLVPQL
-615 NVCWKLIPRS
+615 N
-625 SNNSIAA
+625 NDTIAA
-632 AVPLTEKVWQDV
+632 ATSLTERVWQAV
-644 WQKGYFSIGEH
+644 WQTGYFSIGEH

-660 VQIQRDEGGNESKN
+660 VQIQRDEGGNEPKN
-674 YIYVYDADGKYM
+674 NIYVYDADGKRIE
-686 KDSYYASFSFQ
+686 SSGYASFSFR
-697 IPADGVYYLDVPA
+697 IPADGVYFLKIPEFDIHLNA
-710 SAKFSE
+710 E
-716 NEPTRTT
+716 NEPMRTM
-723 RVRYYTHN
+723 RIRYYTHN

-738 SVTMRPNESVFLDVW
+738 SIAMRPNESVFLDLW
-753 FSPDISLSVES
+753 FSPEISSRLEVES
-764 EVENLTYDRETGYLT
+764 EDEALTYDSKTGYLT
-779 APDTTEGSAD
+779 APNTPEGSAD

-818 GISISNA
+818 DISISNA
-825 PQSLSVGSSVQLEAA
+825 PQSLPVGSSVQLEAA

-852 ESSDTS
+852 ESSDPS

-931 GTEAAIH
+931 GTEATIR

-949 SQDGKI
+949 SQDGKV
-955 TPLAA
+955 TPLSA

-986 VTGIRFDEPTHTL
+986 VTGIRFDEQTHTL

-1074 VNGDGYIDAAD
+1074 VNGDGYIDSAD

>member
-14 LLLLLCA
+14 LLLLLCGT
-21 SVLAADEK
+21 VLAANAK
-29 AYIELDETVEAVLT
+29 TYIELDKPVEETLT
-43 NSDRMNFYLD
+43 STWNSRDRYLNV
-53 IPVDG
+53 PVDG
-58 MRMLVDWQSEETCNI
+58 MRIMVDWQSEDTCDI
-73 YISGKTHDS
+73 FMKGCGSSYVQDKLVFS
-82 ANTTN
+82 A
-87 ADGNTV
+87 
-93 LGVQKAGEYT
+93 KEAGEYY
-103 VTVYDNSLKQ
+103 VDIHDYSLKD
-113 GETRNVRF
+113 GAKKDIRF
-121 MLREYKNDEHEPNDV
+121 TLHEYKNDAQEPNDV
-136 TPTELHDGDA
+136 IPTELHDGDA

-151 DGGDRDQ
+151 DGGDRDK
-158 FAFTTTKPGQDIAL
+158 FAITTTKSGQDIAL

-180 SRGRFDIQWQNND
+180 SRDTFDIEWQDNAGRV
-193 SLIVEKNG
+193 VEKNG
-201 VYYLHT
+201 VYYLHA

-215 TLNGW
+215 TLKERSNR
-220 KNNDSLSIKRTM
+220 SPSITRTM

-239 DSHELNDTVQTATS
+239 DGHELNDTAQTATP

-258 DETFSLGGLGDE
+258 DETFTLGGIGDE

-316 ETAVSSRHTRVFSC
+316 ETAVSSRHARVLSC
-330 SQQGQYAVRLYPNC
+330 SQQGQYAVRLYPK
-344 RHEYNYVYD
+344 YVYNSSKYYA
-353 VSIQRAAL
+353 SIQRAAL

-390 ISHVLSSGDTDWFCF
+390 VSHVLSSGDTDWFCF
-405 TASEDYMTVHIVSNS
+405 TVPEDHMTLHVSSDCAGVFASV
-420 GGSAGIYTGQE
+420 YTGQD
-431 LAEYGDDASCIW
+431 LAEYGESAKTIW
-443 GGNSNYKSFSNL
+443 SETSKRANNL
-455 YWKLGEK
+455 YWKLDEK
-462 GLYYIKLIGGSSEA
+462 GLYYIRLSNGSSEK
-476 IRSTTISLIPPEAI
+476 ICSTTISLIPPEAI
-490 ENNDAWNRATPLYED
+490 EDNDTWYRATPLYEEF
-505 VTQAFDISAY
+505 TQAFDISAE
-515 NDTDWFCFTVP
+515 NDSEWFRFTVP
-526 EGAPQTLLLN
+526 QGTQKAVLLN
-536 FNTKTELLNPSY
+536 ISVIESGRGWSDFS
-548 SEYVY
+548 
-553 VKLYPKA
+553 LYRKA
-560 YFENRAGTIESDEVR
+560 YFDGQDDER
-575 FGQKWNQT
+575 I
-583 RFQWNL
+583 QWWDSFHGSTKKTYEL
-589 DPGIYYMQVKSRNI
+589 EPGIYYLEVSARSFGDRQ
-603 ETSWNWADILKL
+603 KL
-615 NVCWKLIPRS
+615 SICYKLVPQL
-625 SNNSIAA
+625 NNDTIAA
-632 AVPLTEKVWQDV
+632 SAPLTERVWQDV
-644 WQKGYFSIGEH
+644 WKAGYFSIGEH

-660 VQIQRDEGGNESKN
+660 VRIQRDEGGSKLN
-674 YIYVYDADGKYM
+674 SYIGVYGADGKEIT
-686 KDSYYASFSFQ
+686 SSRRANFSFRV
-697 IPADGVYYLDVPA
+697 PADGVYYLYVPA
-710 SAKFSE
+710 SVKYSE
-716 NEPTRTT
+716 NESVRTT

-731 DKIGAAE
+731 DKIGAVE
-738 SVTMRPNESVFLDVW
+738 SVTMRPNESAFLDLW
-753 FSPDISLSVES
+753 FSADTKLSVKS
-764 EVENLTYDRETGYLT
+764 EVENLTYDLETGYLT
-779 APDTTEGSAD
+779 TPDTPEGNAD

-795 YPEGDER
+795 YPEGDEKR
-802 RIEAVTHVIW
+802 VEAVTHVIW

-818 GISISNA
+818 DISISNA
-825 PQSLSVGSSVQLEAA
+825 PQSLPVGSSVQLEAA
-840 VTPDDYIGRVSW
+840 VSPEDYICHISW
-852 ESSDTS
+852 KSSDTS

-931 GTEAAIH
+931 GTEATIR

-949 SQDGKI
+949 SQDGKV
-955 TPLAA
+955 TPLSA

-972 RASCIVTVQPKRVR
+972 RASCIVTVQPERVR

>member
-14 LLLLLCA
+14 LLLLLCGT
-21 SVLAADEK
+21 VFAANEK
-29 AYIELDETVEAVLT
+29 TYIELDQPVELT
-43 NSDRMNFYLD
+43 FSDSVSRYELYLD
-53 IPVDG
+53 VPVAGTRVLLDSQSF
-58 MRMLVDWQSEETCNI
+58 DWNSNSTGF
-73 YISGKTHDS
+73 YIGGSDS
-82 ANTTN
+82 ANVAGKRIFSVN
-87 ADGNTV
+87 E
-93 LGVQKAGEYT
+93 AGEQLVLVSY
-103 VTVYDNSLKQ
+103 YNLKQ
-113 GETRNVRF
+113 GETQNVQF
-121 MLREYKNDEHEPNDV
+121 TLREYKNDEQEPNDV
-136 TPTELHDGDA
+136 TPTELHDGDT

-151 DGGDRDQ
+151 DSGDCDK
-158 FAFTTTKPGQDIAL
+158 FAITTTKPGQDIAL

-180 SRGRFDIQWQNND
+180 SRGRFDIQWQNNN

-201 VYYLHT
+201 VYYLHA
-207 GQPGRYIF
+207 GQPGRYTF
-215 TLNGW
+215 TLEEW
-220 KNNDSLSIKRTM
+220 SSSSPSITRTM

-239 DSHELNDTVQTATS
+239 DGHEPNDTMQTATP
-253 LPIGT
+253 LLIGT
-258 DETFSLGGLGDE
+258 DETFTLGGIGDE
-270 DWFCFEAAPEDGQTK
+270 DWFSFEAAPEDGQVK

-296 ENPENV
+296 EDPENV

-310 GTVVIS
+310 GTVAAS
-316 ETAVSSRHTRVFSC
+316 KTKVSFRHTRVFSC
-330 SQQGQYAVRLYPNC
+330 SQQGQYAVRLYPKYQ
-344 RHEYNYVYD
+344 YNASV
-353 VSIQRAAL
+353 QRAAL

-390 ISHVLSSGDTDWFCF
+390 ISHVLPSGDADWFCF
-405 TASEDYMTVHIVSNS
+405 TVPEDHMTLHVSS
-420 GGSAGIYTGQE
+420 DCKGIQAMVYIGQT
-431 LAEYGDDASCIW
+431 LVEYGDEARVIW
-443 GGNSNYKSFSNL
+443 SENTSWGKSAENL

-462 GLYYIKLIGGSSEA
+462 GLYYIKMDGGSSEK
-476 IRSTTISLIPPEAI
+476 IYSTMISLLPPDEI
-490 ENNDAWNRATPLYED
+490 EDNDVWYRATPLYED
-505 VTQAFDISAY
+505 FVQAFDLSAP
-515 NDTDWFCFTVP
+515 NDTEWFRFTVP
-526 EGAPQTLLLN
+526 EGSQKTMLLN
-536 FNTKTELLNPSY
+536 ITRSQNDVDVIFS
-548 SEYVY
+548 
-553 VKLYPKA
+553 LYREA
-560 YFENRAGTIESDEVR
+560 YFSGMDDNSIWANNSYQNLYSQFYISNLEPGTYYLMASNYSGSISDI
-575 FGQKWNQT
+575 T
-583 RFQWNL
+583 
-589 DPGIYYMQVKSRNI
+589 
-603 ETSWNWADILKL
+603 KL
-615 NVCWKLIPRS
+615 NIQFKLLPQLE
-625 SNNSIAA
+625 NDTIATA
-632 AVPLTEKVWQDV
+632 APLTEKVWQDV
-644 WQKGYFSIGEH
+644 WQDGYFSIGEH

-660 VQIQRDEGGNESKN
+660 VQIQRDEGGSKLDGS
-674 YIYVYDADGKYM
+674 IDVYDADGKRIKYLNN
-686 KDSYYASFSFQ
+686 ASFSFQ
-697 IPADGVYYLDVPA
+697 IPADGVYYLRVPA
-710 SAKFSE
+710 SVKFSE

-738 SVTMRPNESVFLDVW
+738 SITMRPNESVFLDLW
-753 FSPDISLSVES
+753 FSPDISWSVES
-764 EVENLTYDRETGYLT
+764 EAENLTYDRETGYLT

-812 SENPLS
+812 SEKLLS
-818 GISISNA
+818 GVSISNA
-825 PQSLSVGSSVQLEAA
+825 PQSLSVGSSVQLDAA
-840 VTPDDYIGRVSW
+840 VSPEDYICHISW
-852 ESSDTS
+852 KSSDNS
-858 VLRVLSNGKVV
+858 ILRVLSNGKVV
-869 AVGQGEAVITASI
+869 AVGQGEAVITASV
-882 GEATSS
+882 GECTSS

-895 EQPGESGLT
+895 EQPGESDLT

-931 GTEAAIH
+931 GTEATIR

-949 SQDGKI
+949 SQDGKV

-972 RASCIVTVQPKRVR
+972 RASCIVTVQPERVR

-1114 IDAGDAILILR
+1114 VDAGDAILILR
-1125 YDARLIPSL
+1125 YDARLIPNL